1 MSAIDKIKKPLNYI
15 LLENNTAYTDSSGNI
30 IFFKSKE
37 EAEKY
42 IKKEKIDG
50 IVK

>member
-37 EAEKY
+37 EAEEFI
-42 IKKEKIDG
+42 IKENING
-50 IVK
+50 SVK